1 MLGAT
6 VVAFAG
12 MPVLLPLAL
21 GRDLLG
27 RRFRFPTARTYGFLL
42 QYLFNDSVEILL
54 APLLW
59 VQAGFGRRLS
69 SDASIERH
77 TRLQQW
83 SVDLLERRA
92 GLLLG
97 LTVEMDD
104 SVADSFGS
112 GPVIVISRHVSLFDA
127 TLPGLA
133 AAGEGFRT
141 SGVIMA
147 ELLADPGFDLI
158 YGRVG
163 SVFIP
168 RDDGPAAIEAI
179 AGMTSGADERSAFII
194 YPEGRLFTPAV
205 HQRTMDR
212 LTAKDPTRAERLGKL
227 DRLLPPRPGGLFTL
241 LDALPSADVVVVDHR
256 GLDRFPRLTNLAEAA
271 PVNETIRVSAR
282 RVARA
287 EIPDHH
293 EDRLQWLDSLWLDW
307 NDALATAS

>member
-6 VVAFAG
+6 AVAFAG
-12 MPVLLPLAL
+12 MPVLLPLAI
-21 GRDLLG
+21 GRDLVR
-27 RRFRFPTARTYGFLL
+27 RRFRLPTARTYGFLL

-59 VQAGFGRRLS
+59 VQAGFGRRLNS
-69 SDASIERH
+69 EASIDRH

-92 GLLLG
+92 EQLLG

-104 SVADSFGS
+104 SVADALAD
-112 GPVIVISRHVSLFDA
+112 GPVIAISRHVSLFDA

-133 AAGEGFRT
+133 CTRSGLRA

-179 AGMTSGADERSAFII
+179 AGMTRHADERSAYII

-205 HQRTMDR
+205 HQRSMAR
-212 LTAKDPTRAERLGKL
+212 LAGKEPERAERLAKL
-227 DRLLPPRPGGLFTL
+227 DRMLPPRPGGLFTL
-241 LDALPSADVVVVDHR
+241 LDAVPSADLVVVDHR
-256 GLDRFPRLTNLAEAA
+256 GLDRFPRLKDLGDAA
-271 PVNETIRVSAR
+271 PASETIRVSAR
-282 RVARA
+282 RIARA
-287 EIPDHH
+287 DIPTERDA
-293 EDRLQWLDSLWLDW
+293 RTRWLDQLWLDW
-307 NDALATAS
+307 DEELNGIS